1 MHLNKLLNSIV
12 PFLFSH
18 TSYTVPSI
26 RSTAIFKRVEKQV
39 VSSKKA
45 GKDTQNRVQFFESD
59 AKRNWF

>member
-18 TSYTVPSI
+18 ASYTVPSI
-26 RSTAIFKRVEKQV
+26 RSTAIFKRVERQV

-45 GKDTQNRVQFFESD
+45 GKDTQNRVQFFGSD